1 MTLRRVPAGALVVR
15 TGPSWRFAGGPL
27 GTRSVSE
34 FDGVTWEGE
43 RVRARSVWAN
53 GDYRAGPEVAEVRVR
68 AMLET
73 GDGALIYLGYAGRFL
88 LRELAAGTGRVIMTG
103 RAETA
108 GERYGWLNATQIA
121 GEGRLSEG
129 RMTYDLYVLE

>member
-1 MTLRRVPAGALVVR
+1 MTLRLVPAGALVVR
-15 TGPSWRFAGGPL
+15 AGPSWRFAGGPL

-34 FDGVTWEGE
+34 FEGVAWEGE

-53 GDYRAGPEVAEVRVR
+53 GAYRAGPETAEVHVR

-73 GDGALIYLGYAGRFL
+73 GDAALIYLAYAGRFR
-88 LRELAAGTGRVIMTG
+88 LRGMAAGTGRVIMTG

-108 GERYGWLNATQIA
+108 DERYGWLNEAAIA
-121 GEGRLSEG
+121 GEGRLSAG
-129 RMTYDLYVLE
+129 RMTYDLYLLE